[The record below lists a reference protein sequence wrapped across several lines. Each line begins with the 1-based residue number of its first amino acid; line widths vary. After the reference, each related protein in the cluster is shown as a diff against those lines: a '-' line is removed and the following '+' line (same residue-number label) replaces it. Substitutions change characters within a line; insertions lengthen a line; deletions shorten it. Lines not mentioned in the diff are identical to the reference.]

1 MSLNLSLQFSS
12 ADPLSQLAEL
22 QARIRK
28 EPQRVDLR
36 TFLFQVYCLQ
46 GAWTKA
52 GSQLQVIEGL
62 DAEALPMVQTYREA
76 LRCELLRRGVF
87 AGTRTPLVLGDP
99 QDWLAWLLEANR
111 LQALGHLDQA
121 RTLRSQAMQAAPAS
135 PGKVNGE
142 PFKWLAD
149 ADSRLGPVLEAVLNG
164 KYYWIPL
171 ARLTRIEV
179 DPPADLR
186 DLVWT
191 PVTLTFSSG
200 GSNVAL
206 VPTRY
211 PGAETLTDDRLRM
224 ARGTEWQALGED
236 IWVGTGQRVL
246 VSDQAEYAL
255 LDVRLI
261 EFGTVAAE
269 TGLPEAAGDG

>member
-1 MSLNLSLQFSS
+1 MPASLSLQFTS
-12 ADPLSQLAEL
+12 AEPLSQLAEL

-36 TFLFQVYCLQ
+36 IFLFQVYCLQ
-46 GAWTKA
+46 AAWTKA

-62 DAEALPMVQTYREA
+62 DAQALPMVQTYREA
-76 LRCELLRRGVF
+76 LRCELLRRSVF

-111 LQALGHLDQA
+111 LQSQGHLDQA
-121 RTLRSQAMQAAPAS
+121 RELRAKAMDAAPATS
-135 PGKVNGE
+135 GNINGE
-142 PFKWLAD
+142 PFEWLAD

-171 ARLTRIEV
+171 QRLTRVEV

-191 PVTLTFSSG
+191 PVTLTFTSG

-206 VPTRY
+206 LPTRY
-211 PGAETLTDDRLRM
+211 PGAEDLSDDKLRM
-224 ARGTEWQALGED
+224 ARGTEWTALAED
-236 IWVGTGQRVL
+236 IWIGHGQRTL
-246 VSDQAEYAL
+246 VTDQAEIAL
-255 LDVRLI
+255 MDVRLI
-261 EFGTVAAE
+261 ELHNAVTTAPK
-269 TGLPEAAGDG
+269 PEAAADG

>member
-1 MSLNLSLQFSS
+1 MPASLSLQFTS

-36 TFLFQVYCLQ
+36 IFLFQVYCLQ
-46 GAWTKA
+46 AAWTKA

-62 DAEALPMVQTYREA
+62 DAQALPMVQTYREA
-76 LRCELLRRGVF
+76 LRCELLRRSVF

-111 LQALGHLDQA
+111 LQSQGHLDQA
-121 RTLRSQAMQAAPAS
+121 RELRAKAMDAAPATS
-135 PGKVNGE
+135 GNINGE
-142 PFKWLAD
+142 PFEWLAD

-171 ARLTRIEV
+171 QRLTRVEV

-191 PVTLTFSSG
+191 PVTLTFTSG

-206 VPTRY
+206 LPTRY
-211 PGAETLTDDRLRM
+211 PGAEDLSDDKLRM
-224 ARGTEWQALGED
+224 ARSTEWTALAED
-236 IWVGTGQRVL
+236 IWVGHGQRTL
-246 VSDQAEYAL
+246 VTDQAEIAL
-255 LDVRLI
+255 MDVRLI
-261 EFGTVAAE
+261 ELHNAVMTAPK
-269 TGLPEAAGDG
+269 PEAATDG

>member
-1 MSLNLSLQFSS
+1 MPASSSLQFTS

-36 TFLFQVYCLQ
+36 IFLFQVYCLQ
-46 GAWTKA
+46 AAWTKA

-62 DAEALPMVQTYREA
+62 DAQALPMVQTYREA
-76 LRCELLRRGVF
+76 LRCELLRRSVF

-111 LQALGHLDQA
+111 LQSQGHLDQA
-121 RTLRSQAMQAAPAS
+121 RELRAKAMDAAPATS
-135 PGKVNGE
+135 GNINGE
-142 PFKWLAD
+142 PFEWLAD

-171 ARLTRIEV
+171 QRLTRVEV

-191 PVTLTFSSG
+191 PVTLTFTSG

-206 VPTRY
+206 LPTRY
-211 PGAETLTDDRLRM
+211 PGAEDLSDDKLRM
-224 ARGTEWQALGED
+224 ARSTEWTALAED
-236 IWVGTGQRVL
+236 IWVGHGQRTL
-246 VSDQAEYAL
+246 VTDQAEIAL
-255 LDVRLI
+255 MDVRLI
-261 EFGTVAAE
+261 ELHNAVTTAPK
-269 TGLPEAAGDG
+269 PEAAADG

>member
-1 MSLNLSLQFSS
+1 MPASLSLQFTS
-12 ADPLSQLAEL
+12 ADPLSQLADL

-36 TFLFQVYCLQ
+36 IFLFQVYCLQ
-46 GAWTKA
+46 AAWTKA

-62 DAEALPMVQTYREA
+62 DAQALPMVQTYREA

-111 LQALGHLDQA
+111 LQAQGHLPQA
-121 RTLRSQAMQAAPAS
+121 RELRAKAMDAAPATS
-135 PGKVNGE
+135 GSINGE
-142 PFKWLAD
+142 PFEWLAD

-171 ARLTRIEV
+171 QRLTRVEV

-191 PVTLTFSSG
+191 PVTLTFTSG

-206 VPTRY
+206 LPTRY
-211 PGAETLTDDRLRM
+211 PGAEDLSDDRLRM
-224 ARGTEWQALGED
+224 ARGTEWTALGED
-236 IWVGTGQRVL
+236 IWVGHGQRTL
-246 VSDQAEYAL
+246 VTDQAEIGL
-255 LDVRLI
+255 MDVRLI
-261 EFGTVAAE
+261 ELHNAVTAAAE
-269 TGLPEAAGDG
+269 PEAAADG

>member
-1 MSLNLSLQFSS
+1 MPASLSLQFTS

-36 TFLFQVYCLQ
+36 IFLFQVYCLQ
-46 GAWTKA
+46 AAWTKA

-62 DAEALPMVQTYREA
+62 DAQALPMVQTYREA
-76 LRCELLRRGVF
+76 LRCELLRRSVF

-111 LQALGHLDQA
+111 LQSQGHLDQA
-121 RTLRSQAMQAAPAS
+121 RELRAKAMDAAPATS
-135 PGKVNGE
+135 GNINGE
-142 PFKWLAD
+142 PFEWLAD

-171 ARLTRIEV
+171 QRLTRVEV

-191 PVTLTFSSG
+191 PVTLTFTSG

-211 PGAETLTDDRLRM
+211 PGAEDLSDDRLRM
-224 ARGTEWQALGED
+224 ARGTEWTALADD
-236 IWVGTGQRVL
+236 IWVGHGQRML
-246 VSDQAEYAL
+246 VTDQAEIAL
-255 LDVRLI
+255 MDVRLI
-261 EFGTVAAE
+261 ELHNAVATAPK
-269 TGLPEAAGDG
+269 PEAAADG

>member
-1 MSLNLSLQFSS
+1 MPASLSLQFTS

-36 TFLFQVYCLQ
+36 IFLFQVYCLQ
-46 GAWTKA
+46 AAWTKA

-62 DAEALPMVQTYREA
+62 DAQALPMVQTYREA
-76 LRCELLRRGVF
+76 LRCELLRRSVF

-111 LQALGHLDQA
+111 LQSQGHLDQA
-121 RTLRSQAMQAAPAS
+121 RELRAKAMDAAPATS
-135 PGKVNGE
+135 GNINGE
-142 PFKWLAD
+142 PFEWLAD

-171 ARLTRIEV
+171 QRLTRVEV

-191 PVTLTFSSG
+191 PVTLTFTSG

-206 VPTRY
+206 LPTRY
-211 PGAETLTDDRLRM
+211 PGAEDLSDDKLRM
-224 ARGTEWQALGED
+224 ARGTEWTALAED
-236 IWVGTGQRVL
+236 IWVGHGQRTL
-246 VSDQAEYAL
+246 VTDQAEIAL
-255 LDVRLI
+255 MDVRLI
-261 EFGTVAAE
+261 ELHNAVTTAPEPQAA
-269 TGLPEAAGDG
+269 ADG

>member
-1 MSLNLSLQFSS
+1 MPASLSLQFTS

-36 TFLFQVYCLQ
+36 IFLFQVYCLQ
-46 GAWTKA
+46 AAWTKA

-62 DAEALPMVQTYREA
+62 DAQALPMVQTYREA
-76 LRCELLRRGVF
+76 LRCELLRRSVF

-111 LQALGHLDQA
+111 LQSQGHLDQA
-121 RTLRSQAMQAAPAS
+121 RELRAKAMDAAPATS
-135 PGKVNGE
+135 GNINGE
-142 PFKWLAD
+142 PFEWLAD

-171 ARLTRIEV
+171 QRLTRVEV

-191 PVTLTFSSG
+191 PVTLTFTSG

-206 VPTRY
+206 LPTRY
-211 PGAETLTDDRLRM
+211 PGAEDLSDDKLRM
-224 ARGTEWQALGED
+224 ARGTEWTALAED
-236 IWVGTGQRVL
+236 IWVGHGQRTL
-246 VSDQAEYAL
+246 VTDQAEIAL
-255 LDVRLI
+255 MDVRLI
-261 EFGTVAAE
+261 ELHHAVTTAPK
-269 TGLPEAAGDG
+269 PEAAADG